1 MESSRYRS
9 RQQAYRFVVLFA
21 GFLLYASLTRP
32 VALRPIAMGSLGRRS
47 FLGFCL
53 ASARALKLTAQ
64 SPQSGTALLKQFQFE
79 SKLWPNLHHFLYI
92 LGRARNGTFDSGRV
106 AVKQAPLDTAGFDAL
121 SESQRKAWEHDVG
134 IYQVHASP
142 LDIGYGSLVDVNYA
156 MADLPT
162 SGRIEDTQQISV
174 ELRAALTEAG
184 PVYRGLWWPRHDSA
198 NRDWISQLTP
208 QVERYGP
215 RIKDRLAAAF
225 RTSWPTLPLRVEAV
239 AYADPRGAY
248 TTADPPL
255 IAMSTLNPQHQGI
268 DGLEQ
273 LFHEC
278 SHLMMDTVD
287 ATLARSKAVGKDLSR
302 EVSHTILFYT
312 VADTMRSLIPD
323 HVPYPDHY
331 GVWNRGWTRYH
342 ELLGLYWQP
351 YLDGK
356 STMEDAIDRLVRNF

>member
-1 MESSRYRS
+1 MR
-9 RQQAYRFVVLFA
+9 LGFA
-21 GFLLYASLTRP
+21 GNRRA
-32 VALRPIAMGSLGRRS
+32 VALRPIAMGSFGRRS
-47 FLGFCL
+47 FLCFCL

-64 SPQSGTALLKQFQFE
+64 SQESGAALLKQFQFE

-92 LGRARNGTFDSGRV
+92 LGRARNGAFDSGRV
-106 AVKQAPLDTAGFDAL
+106 AVKQAPLDTAGFGAL
-121 SESQRKAWEHDVG
+121 SESQRKAWEHAIG

-142 LDIGYGSLVDVNYA
+142 LDIGYGGLVDVNYA
-156 MADLPT
+156 VADLPA
-162 SGRIEDTQQISV
+162 SGRIEDAKGISA
-174 ELRAALTEAG
+174 ELRAALAEAG
-184 PVYRGLWWPRHDSA
+184 PVYRGLWWPRHDAA
-198 NRDWISQLTP
+198 NLDWISQLKP

-215 RIKDRLAAAF
+215 RIKERLTAAF
-225 RTSWPTLPLRVEAV
+225 RTSWPTLPLRVEVV

-255 IAMSTLNPQHQGI
+255 IAISSLNPQHQGI

-278 SHLMMDTVD
+278 SHLMMDTVE
-287 ATLARSKAVGKDLSR
+287 AALKARAKAVGKDLSR

-312 VADTMRSLIPD
+312 VADTLRTLIPD
-323 HVPYPDHY
+323 RVPYPDHY

-356 STMEDAIDRLVRNF
+356 STMEDAIDRLVRNL